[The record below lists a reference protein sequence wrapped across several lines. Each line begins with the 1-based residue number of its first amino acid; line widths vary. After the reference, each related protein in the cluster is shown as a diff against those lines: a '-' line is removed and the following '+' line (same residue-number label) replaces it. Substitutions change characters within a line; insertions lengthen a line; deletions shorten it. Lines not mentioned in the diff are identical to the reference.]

1 MALDAILDTQFYFSY
16 FSPDDERVGA
26 WAKSLIARVSS
37 GRLRLASSAIT
48 RTELLS
54 TMGRSMGEDVTRNR
68 ISAIQGE
75 GIPFLS
81 IQEREADLA
90 GSFAMR
96 NPDIPVADCL
106 IAATSVIQANGV
118 VISRDAHFG
127 RLTGV
132 RVKWL
137 KAL

>member
-1 MALDAILDTQFYFSY
+1 
-16 FSPDDERVGA
+16 
-26 WAKSLIARVSS
+26 
-37 GRLRLASSAIT
+37 
-48 RTELLS
+48 
-54 TMGRSMGEDVTRNR
+54 MGRAVGEDATCDR
-68 ISAIQGE
+68 ISAIESE

-106 IAATSVIQANGV
+106 IAATSVLQANGV
-118 VISRDAHFG
+118 VISRDAHFS
-127 RLTGV
+127 RLAGI

-137 KAL
+137 KTI